1 MEYFFYWDVL
11 LLREEYDG
19 PIVFE
24 QLNSQYSGL
33 TFSNELLETMA
44 LNIKEYE
51 YLYNGGGVSLGDI
64 NGDGLPDLYFTGTIV
79 PNKLYLNKGNLV
91 FEDITE
97 SAGVAVPEGLKT
109 GTIMIDINNDDLL
122 DIYVMRSGKN
132 SDQERKNLLF
142 INQGD
147 NTFKEEG
154 DEYGLGSSH
163 NSTHASFFDYD
174 LDGDLD
180 VYLVNHPIDFE
191 NCQNVRI
198 RPNQNNE
205 FVRLIGPKRAYDTDQ
220 LMRNNGDGTFTEIT
234 REAGVLNY
242 AWGLSVITTDL
253 TNDGLPDIYVGNDYV
268 EPDFFYV
275 NNGDGTFT
283 ESLGNGAFNH
293 ISNNS
298 MGSDIA
304 DFNNDGYLDLIF
316 VDMIG
321 RDQKRQKSLI
331 TSMVHDRHKMLKNI
345 GYGDQQMRNVLQ
357 LNNGDGT
364 FSEIGQLAGVSHTDW
379 SWSPL
384 FADFDNDGFKD
395 LFISN
400 GYRRDLNNCDYT
412 IYKSD
417 SSE

>member
-1 MEYFFYWDVL
+1 
-11 LLREEYDG
+11 
-19 PIVFE
+19 
-24 QLNSQYSGL
+24 
-33 TFSNELLETMA
+33 
-44 LNIKEYE
+44 
-51 YLYNGGGVSLGDI
+51 
-64 NGDGLPDLYFTGTIV
+64 
-79 PNKLYLNKGNLV
+79 
-91 FEDITE
+91 
-97 SAGVAVPEGLKT
+97 
-109 GTIMIDINNDDLL
+109 
-122 DIYVMRSGKN
+122 
-132 SDQERKNLLF
+132 
-142 INQGD
+142 
-147 NTFKEEG
+147 
-154 DEYGLGSSH
+154 
-163 NSTHASFFDYD
+163 
-174 LDGDLD
+174 
-180 VYLVNHPIDFE
+180 
-191 NCQNVRI
+191 
-198 RPNQNNE
+198 
-205 FVRLIGPKRAYDTDQ
+205 
-220 LMRNNGDGTFTEIT
+220 MRNNGDGTFTEIT

-395 LFISN
+395 LLFPMVIEEI
-400 GYRRDLNNCDYT
+400 LIIVT
-412 IYKSD
+412 ILFTNQIL
-417 SSE
+417 